1 MSDVPE
7 LTNGEF
13 EDFMKEGLVFV
24 DFYADWCMP
33 CVMMGPI
40 VDDLAEEFEGKI
52 KVCKVDIDDSS
63 EIAQKFSVSSI
74 PTFILL
80 KDGAVKEQ
88 IMGAMSKYDLGNVLK
103 ENL

>member
-1 MSDVPE
+1 MVVPE
-7 LTNGEF
+7 LIGKEF
-13 EDFMKEGLVFV
+13 DDFVKEGIVLV
-24 DFYADWCMP
+24 DFFADWCMP